1 VVKERGRKEMRY
13 ITLGKTGLEVSEV
26 GFGGIPIIRL
36 STAEAVTV
44 LRRAYDRGITLFDTA
59 NMYLDSE
66 EKMGLAFDGIRSRLV
81 IASKTFKRDRAGAEA
96 DIDLTLRR
104 LRTDYIDLLQMHQL
118 SLECDYQAVTGSAG
132 ALEAIFRARQD
143 GKIRHIGVTSHSIEM
158 AIKLVKTGLFSTVQ
172 FPFNFIETKPVE
184 ELHPVARQEEMG
196 ILAMKPFG
204 GGVLDSAELCF
215 KFLRQYT
222 DVIPLPGFDAVG
234 QVDQIVAVYETENAV
249 LPEDQVAM
257 ERHRSELGQQFCRRC
272 EYCQPCEQGVMITPA
287 MSYPIIARRMSDAK
301 AAGFAAKM
309 MESVRNCTECGECV
323 KRCPY
328 SLPIPEMLKKHRAL
342 YEQHAAEA

>member
-1 VVKERGRKEMRY
+1 MRY
-13 ITLGKTGLEVSEV
+13 MMLGKTGLEVSEL

-36 STAEAVTV
+36 STAEAVMV

-81 IASKTFKRDRAGAEA
+81 LATKTLKRDRAGAEA
-96 DIDLTLRR
+96 DIDLSLRR
-104 LRTDYIDLLQMHQL
+104 LRTDYIDLLQIHQL
-118 SLECDYQAVTGSAG
+118 SMECDYQKVTGPDG
-132 ALEAIFRARQD
+132 ALEAIFRARQQ
-143 GKIRHIGVTSHSIEM
+143 GKVRHIGVTSHSIEM
-158 AIKLVKTGLFSTVQ
+158 AMKLVTTGLFSTVQ
-172 FPFNFIETKPVE
+172 FPFNFIESKPLE
-184 ELHPVARQEEMG
+184 ELHPVARQEKMG

-215 KFLRQYT
+215 KFLRQFP

-234 QVDQIVAVYETENAV
+234 QVDQIATVYKTENVV
-249 LPEDQVAM
+249 LPEDLAAM
-257 ERHRSELGQQFCRRC
+257 ERYRTDLGQQFCRRC

-287 MSYPIIARRMSDAK
+287 MNYPIIVSRMSDAK

-328 SLPIPEMLKKHRAL
+328 SLPIPEMLRKHLAL
-342 YEQHAAEA
+342 YEQHAARA

>member
-1 VVKERGRKEMRY
+1 MRY
-13 ITLGKTGLEVSEV
+13 IMLGKTGLEVSEV

-36 STAEAVTV
+36 STADAVMV

-81 IASKTFKRDRAGAEA
+81 LATKTLKRDRAGAEA
-96 DIDLTLRR
+96 DIDLSLRR
-104 LRTDYIDLLQMHQL
+104 LRTDYIDLLQIHQL
-118 SLECDYQAVTGSAG
+118 SLEGDYGKVTGPDG
-132 ALEAIFRARQD
+132 ALEAISRARQD
-143 GKIRHIGVTSHSIEM
+143 GKVRHIGVTSHNIEM
-158 AIKLVKTGLFSTVQ
+158 AMKLVRTGLFSTVQ
-172 FPFNFIETKPVE
+172 FPFNFIESKPVE

-204 GGVLDSAELCF
+204 GGVLDSAALCF
-215 KFLRQYT
+215 KFLRQFT
-222 DVIPLPGFDAVG
+222 DAIPLPGFDAVW
-234 QVDQIVAVYETENAV
+234 QVDQIADIYETENA
-249 LPEDQVAM
+249 LFPEDLAAM
-257 ERHRSELGQQFCRRC
+257 ERYRTELGQQFCRRC

-287 MSYPIIARRMSDAK
+287 MNYPIIVSRMSDAK
-301 AAGFAAKM
+301 AVGFAAKM

-328 SLPIPEMLKKHRAL
+328 SLPIPEMLKKHLAL
-342 YEQHAAEA
+342 YEQHAAGA

>member
-1 VVKERGRKEMRY
+1 MRY
-13 ITLGKTGLEVSEV
+13 ITLGKTGIEVSEV

-36 STAEAVTV
+36 STAEAVLV

-66 EKMGLAFDGIRSRLV
+66 EKMGLAFDGIRGRLV
-81 IASKTFKRDRAGAEA
+81 LASKTLKRDRAGAAA
-96 DIDLTLRR
+96 DIERSLRR
-104 LRTDYIDLLQMHQL
+104 LRTDYIDLLQIHQL
-118 SLECDYQAVTGSAG
+118 SLEGDYQAVTGPDG
-132 ALEAIFRARQD
+132 ALEAFSRARQD

-172 FPFNFIETKPVE
+172 FPFNFIESKPVE
-184 ELHPVARQEEMG
+184 ELHPVARQEAIG

-215 KFLRQYT
+215 KFLRQFT

-234 QVDQIVAVYETENAV
+234 QVDQIAAVYETANTV
-249 LPEDQVAM
+249 SPEDLAAM
-257 ERHRSELGQQFCRRC
+257 ERYRTELGQQFCRRC
-272 EYCQPCEQGVMITPA
+272 EYCQPCEQGVMITSA
-287 MSYPIIARRMSDAK
+287 MNYPIIARRMSDAK
-301 AAGFAAKM
+301 AAGFAAKI

-328 SLPIPEMLKKHRAL
+328 RLPIPEMLKTHLAL
-342 YEQHAAEA
+342 YERHATGD